1 MNTTQGD
8 DRSTQNESQSQAV
21 QPESGAVEDREL
33 RQDIRQSSPTN
44 PRVEDKNEEAMEEP

>member
-1 MNTTQGD
+1 MSTAKEG
-8 DRSTQNESQSQAV
+8 DRSTQNPKPQSV

-33 RQDIRQSSPTN
+33 RQEVRQSAPNN

>member
-1 MNTTQGD
+1 MSNAKGS
-8 DRSTQNESQSQAV
+8 DRPTQNSQPQSV

-33 RQDIRQSSPTN
+33 RQQVRQSAPSN

>member
-1 MNTTQGD
+1 MTTAKGG
-8 DRSTQNESQSQAV
+8 DRSTKDESQSV

-33 RQDIRQSSPTN
+33 QQDIRQSSPTN